1 MRNLEN
7 EKNLPILA
15 EYYQAAF
22 IMKYRILRLIAL
34 FVLLVSISS
43 CFEGR
48 WANYKKGYHYGHRK
62 NYRRYH
68 EHGRGD
74 W

>member
-1 MRNLEN
+1 
-7 EKNLPILA
+7 
-15 EYYQAAF
+15 
-22 IMKYRILRLIAL
+22 MKYRILRLIAL